1 MRHSWV
7 LPLILLSACMTKAQ
21 TGPCTEAVIKHG
33 SLPVDDDAYFYMPP
47 YGKPVTG
54 QSGVQAAD
62 TKSFSDRTNIKRTWR
77 DDHRIVV
84 SSTGDM
90 AYEDGTM
97 HVSYDSKSEGHN
109 EFNAV
114 ILAVY
119 RAKGG
124 ECQTVALTMQPLE
137 EKH

>member
-1 MRHSWV
+1 MRYRWV
-7 LPLILLSACMTKAQ
+7 LPLILFSACVTEAQ
-21 TGPCTEAVIKHG
+21 MGPCTEAVIRQG
-33 SLPVDDDAYFYMPP
+33 SLPVADDAYFYMPP

-54 QSGVQAAD
+54 PNGVQAAN
-62 TKSFSDRTNIKRTWR
+62 TKSFSDRTNIKRTWQ
-77 DDHRIVV
+77 DDHRVV
-84 SSTGDM
+84 ASGTGDM

-97 HVSYDSKSEGHN
+97 HVSYDSKSDGHQ

-124 ECQTVALTMQPLE
+124 VCQTVALTMQPLE
-137 EKH
+137 EKQ